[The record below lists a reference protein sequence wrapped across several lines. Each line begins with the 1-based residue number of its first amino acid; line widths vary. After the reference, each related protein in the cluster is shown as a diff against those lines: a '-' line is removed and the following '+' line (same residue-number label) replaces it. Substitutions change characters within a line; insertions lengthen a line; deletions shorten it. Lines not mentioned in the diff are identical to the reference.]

1 MGVVTTKDVAW
12 LRAEAGRGSAGRA
25 RRWVLIGVAGLV
37 VGLGRGAAAAPIPTC
52 TVTGVRLVGSRV
64 GGAAVDLDLV
74 GGFSGC
80 MGSYAIVGVTPRALS
95 AAPVTLD
102 DYRELAAA
110 LRHWTAADGAPA
122 VAGWVRL
129 APPVAAGMRGAGLR
143 PTRFLQWI
151 NEHAAPAW
159 AGAARRP
166 GASLPPVWPPLLPR
180 AFVGGPVA
188 PGARAKA
195 IQARARRWTPPA
207 AVGAVGALR
216 RPSAGQQGGG
226 ASRPG
231 SALRQAVPVGLRP
244 PAGRVP
250 VARPATGWPRPPGA
264 PPPGTATVL
273 GRTVPCVVAGPCRR
287 AVLAHDRWV
296 SEPWPIRT
304 LLRLWWWRWWL
315 TAGAALGGVLAS
327 AAWTAARRRRNLS
340 WYGDARGPR

>member
-1 MGVVTTKDVAW
+1 MQHAVGR
-12 LRAEAGRGSAGRA
+12 RAAAGRGAADRV
-25 RRWVLIGVAGLV
+25 RRWVWVGAAGLV

-80 MGSYAIVGVTPRALS
+80 MGSYAIIGVTPRALG
-95 AAPVTLD
+95 AAPATLD
-102 DYRELAAA
+102 DYPELAAA

-180 AFVGGPVA
+180 AFVAGPVA
-188 PGARAKA
+188 GGPRRTA
-195 IQARARRWTPPA
+195 IRARARRWTPPA
-207 AVGAVGALR
+207 ALGAGAALGRSAPGQPGVGASGPRGA
-216 RPSAGQQGGG
+216 PSRAVSGGLPPRG
-226 ASRPG
+226 ERAPVVRG
-231 SALRQAVPVGLRP
+231 SG
-244 PAGRVP
+244 
-250 VARPATGWPRPPGA
+250 TGWPRPPGA
-264 PPPGTATVL
+264 PPPRTATVL

-296 SEPWPIRT
+296 SEPWPLRT

-315 TAGAALGGVLAS
+315 TAGVALGGLLAS
-327 AAWTAARRRRNLS
+327 GAWTAARRRRNLS